1 MEAAS
6 KSAPAS
12 PASSPPPQP
21 PARRSQQPT
30 SLDLIIGDCMER
42 LGTRIGL
49 LESELRY
56 AWRALDLLSQE
67 YIKMWERLEKL
78 ELLLCE
84 QQGVISQLIDFY
96 TAVESGDVGSGG
108 CTISEAEGGTCLEL
122 VPSNAPIITDS
133 ELAVSSTTDALIS
146 ELKLKMGVDDMN
158 LPDEAFYRSLNN
170 AYRNDL
176 VSSMYPPVATSGA
189 SQLGMIWEEPE
200 EDSNGNNGRR
210 DEQKSVVLGTSSA
223 DVENVY
229 AYRGTSPSV
238 SDQDLQQL
246 TDLSTMDQAAIEKLK
261 ELDLLTTKLQK
272 DSRNLKELQDRLLCE
287 SPKRKYLKDPSDMT
301 EIAMSERGSNELDAQ
316 ISRMY
321 EESGIEKWKFSG
333 NNRNLDDVLDI
344 TTLSSSRNQFVTDT
358 SDDLVAA
365 DSLSRSLVG
374 YSTTTNLPRSP
385 TSPMSHLEDTS
396 VLYSPGKVVSSN
408 NRRDSGN
415 RSLPTSPKYKEN
427 SGIGSFP
434 SSHLADDNGHLEYDS
449 AMSRSCIVYSEQV
462 DLQTSPS
469 VRTRQDGYI
478 GPNNELSLDLIENQP
493 PMTIPCSPPPPA
505 PQDCTTNIF
514 LMPSTGV
521 EEVYHGGGSIQLYGP
536 VALSTTTLSTEHVQG
551 LSPRT
556 PHSPKSPRTSPK
568 HINKSNARLAS
579 AKSDSGLSSM
589 SGWSS
594 LEKSPGSP
602 KGSTSKTPTSYS
614 DNIMYTSRITQQH
627 QNNSSRVYPA
637 INIQKANAEYSEL
650 EANSFI
656 ESENGYNG
664 VLPGGHRASAFT
676 TVRSPQD
683 MTVEDAGFVPP
694 PAPELAGTPKRGA
707 KAYEYKLPAA
717 RCQDQDYNAQN
728 EPPAAIY
735 SVAGSNRQQYI
746 TSVYTSRSSSV
757 PTTTLSSYPDVV
769 GHYEP
774 SEHYQQTS
782 PDVSGQFY
790 AQQRNYSSSSYS
802 NTSHSGSKRSLHR
815 VYSAGSVN
823 NQQIHEGVANLEG
836 YKTAMYRTMFPTGN
850 ITDALTYYP
859 PGNTYGPGPQQ
870 GREHP
875 SQKMYYPDHWP
886 QEQQI
891 EPEFS
896 RESSEST
903 IRSGSTVQ
911 ERTYDVRYVDSRT
924 PPKKPQ
930 RVDHAHQAHYV
941 QGVWLP
947 AEDDSQRKKDARTNI
962 IVDSHINHS
971 QEPHFYDP
979 SSVIVS
985 QSGYISFSADLK
997 ETPVEDTTK
1006 KSKRHTS
1013 LKHAMSHV
1021 SNWLPEFH
1029 LPKRHRSYS
1038 LPSGVRKEDLV
1049 ESKKTVQGQ
1058 NIPQGKIKPMIS
1070 HTGTMPRKKKKNP
1083 LVSTMSGILQK
1094 AKRRGHSA
1102 PYSMSDPEQ
1111 SETEWSGGRQSGL
1124 SEDSE
1129 DSVFSD
1135 VPGENV
1141 FVKMQPPTF
1150 SKQKPATEMQQTVP
1164 NNNATTIPIEVS
1176 TQQESPVE
1184 TEIPER
1190 RPEKIPEQ
1198 TPDIFESEESSAMS
1212 LFQTVGDARKAHVKE
1227 EEPKDINQITPPVT
1241 LGSASREFAVSRA
1254 LGKYRRR
1261 QSSSLSED
1269 EAPFKQDDMFA
1280 IVTQDEEEEEMRR
1293 NEIFER
1299 INSEESNRLPQS
1311 VSQPDCL
1318 PTTENNNNC
1327 RPHSAGRYGPP
1338 RHQQS
1343 LEIPW
1348 GGRGS
1353 GDTDDDN
1360 RSTHSWRSTS
1370 RVSSRRQSTEDSIDS
1385 EDEWYCYELR
1395 KLEEMEHHAQI
1406 PYELPHDN
1414 EIEIA
1419 AMQAEIKKQMS
1430 SVLQELTIKIKPKED
1445 IEEMKLKQEEESE
1458 REELERLAAEEA
1470 LRKESIVSSKLL
1482 DDDLSSGETSG
1493 PDSPTHSIEEID
1505 DDEAVA
1511 EELDIM
1517 RRSSSGSTMR
1527 QSEKQYTGSGTD
1539 QSGEGSFSLPAS
1551 EISVN
1556 LPEGWSSEETAT
1568 VRESSTSVPASEETG
1583 PGTPSLPRIKFDSV
1597 DVYPPTTPVKEE
1609 AQKDIGPLSSKWKL
1623 LKALK
1628 ERKAEE
1634 KNQEA
1639 LNQEAKETAK
1649 ETNGGS
1655 GLDSS
1660 GRTNG
1665 HPGDNP
1671 FYSNIDSMPDI
1682 RPRRKS
1688 IPLVSELTMAAT
1700 KRNAGLTS
1708 AVPRATLNDEELKM
1722 HVYKKT
1728 LQALIYPISS
1738 TTPHNFMLWTATSP
1752 TYCYEC
1758 EGLLWGIARQGVR
1771 CTECGVKCHEKCKD
1785 LLNADCLQR
1794 AAEKSS
1800 KHGAEDKANS
1810 IITAMKERMKQRER
1824 EKPEIFE
1831 LIR

>member
-96 TAVESGDVGSGG
+96 SAVESGDVGGG
-108 CTISEAEGGTCLEL
+108 CTISEADSSGTCLDL
-122 VPSNAPIITDS
+122 VPSNGPIVTDS

-146 ELKLKMGVDDMN
+146 ELKIKMGVDDMN

-210 DEQKSVVLGTSSA
+210 EEKKALGILGASST
-223 DVENVY
+223 DVESVY
-229 AYRGTSPSV
+229 TYRGTSPSV
-238 SDQDLQQL
+238 TEQDLQQL

-272 DSRNLKELQDRLLCE
+272 DSRNLKELQDRLLSE
-287 SPKRKYLKDPSDMT
+287 SPKRKYLKEPSDMT
-301 EIAMSERGSNELDAQ
+301 EIDVSEIGSNELDAK

-321 EESGIEKWKFSG
+321 EESGIEKWKFSS
-333 NNRNLDDVLDI
+333 NSRKLDDMGM
-344 TTLSSSRNQFVTDT
+344 SSMSNSRNQFVDDT
-358 SDDLVAA
+358 SEDLMST
-365 DSLSRSLVG
+365 DNMSRSLVG
-374 YSTTTNLPRSP
+374 YGSSSNIPRSP
-385 TSPMSHLEDTS
+385 SSPLRRLEDTG
-396 VLYSPGKVVSSN
+396 VLFSPSKVGSPSIL
-408 NRRDSGN
+408 RDTGN
-415 RSLPTSPKYKEN
+415 RSLPTSPKYKETGRI
-427 SGIGSFP
+427 SPYS
-434 SSHLADDNGHLEYDS
+434 SSHITEDNDHLDFDS
-449 AMSRSCIVYSEQV
+449 AISRVCIGAYPDEE
-462 DLQTSPS
+462 DMPTSPT

-478 GPNNELSLDLIENQP
+478 GPNNELSLDLLENQP
-493 PMTIPCSPPPPA
+493 PLTIPCSPPPPA
-505 PQDCTTNIF
+505 PQDCTSNIF
-514 LMPSTGV
+514 LMPSSGMDD
-521 EEVYHGGGSIQLYGP
+521 VYHAGSSIQLFGTDGLGT
-536 VALSTTTLSTEHVQG
+536 ASLNTDQVQG

-602 KGSTSKTPTSYS
+602 KGSTSKTPTSYTDS
-614 DNIMYTSRITQQH
+614 IMYTNRLSQH

-637 INIQKANAEYSEL
+637 INIRKANAEYNEL
-650 EANSFI
+650 EPNSYI
-656 ESENGYNG
+656 ENDNDFNG

-683 MTVEDAGFVPP
+683 MPVEDTGFVPP
-694 PAPELAGTPKRGA
+694 PAPELSGTPKRGN
-707 KAYEYKLPAA
+707 KVYEYKSVVPHCHALEFN
-717 RCQDQDYNAQN
+717 YK
-728 EPPAAIY
+728 EPSPAIY
-735 SVAGSNRQQYI
+735 SVAGSNRQQFI
-746 TSVYTSRSSSV
+746 ASVYTSRSSSV
-757 PTTTLSSYPDVV
+757 PVTTLSSYPDVI

-774 SEHYQQTS
+774 NEHYQPPS
-782 PDVSGQFY
+782 PDIAGQY
-790 AQQRNYSSSSYS
+790 YIQQRSYSSSSYANNS
-802 NTSHSGSKRSLHR
+802 TIQSGSKRMHR
-815 VYSAGSVN
+815 VYSTGSVD
-823 NQQIHEGVANLEG
+823 NQQMHEAAANLEG
-836 YKTAMYRTMFPTGN
+836 YKTTVYRKIFPTGN

-859 PGNTYGPGPQQ
+859 PGNSFVASQQ
-870 GREHP
+870 VSRDHKA
-875 SQKMYYPDHWP
+875 QKMYYQDHWP
-886 QEQQI
+886 QEQPIDQ
-891 EPEFS
+891 EFS

-903 IRSGSTVQ
+903 IKSGSTVH
-911 ERTYDVRYVDSRT
+911 ERTYDVRYVDPRT

-930 RVDHAHQAHYV
+930 RMDHGHQAHYIQSGWV
-941 QGVWLP
+941 PV
-947 AEDDSQRKKDARTNI
+947 EDEPQRVKDSRI
-962 IVDSHINHS
+962 IPDLQANHG
-971 QEPHFYDP
+971 QDPHYYDP

-997 ETPVEDTTK
+997 DSPMAETTK
-1006 KSKRHTS
+1006 KSKRHAS
-1013 LKHAMSHV
+1013 LRHAMSQV

-1049 ESKKTVQGQ
+1049 ESKKVNQNQ
-1058 NIPQGKIKPMIS
+1058 NIQGKYKS
-1070 HTGTMPRKKKKNP
+1070 ADNYTSTMPRKKKKHP

-1111 SETEWSGGRQSGL
+1111 SETEWSGKQSGL
-1124 SEDSE
+1124 SEDSGE

-1135 VPGENV
+1135 VPTEGV
-1141 FVKMQPPTF
+1141 FAKMQPNVF
-1150 SKQKPATEMQQTVP
+1150 SKPKTAEVQQTVP

-1176 TQQESPVE
+1176 SQAESPVE

-1190 RPEKIPEQ
+1190 RPEILPEKAPELYQ
-1198 TPDIFESEESSAMS
+1198 ADEDLP
-1212 LFQTVGDARKAHVKE
+1212 LFQTVGDVRKAHAKDEEVKDLSQ
-1227 EEPKDINQITPPVT
+1227 PITPPVT

-1269 EAPFKQDDMFA
+1269 ESSSKQDDMFA
-1280 IVTQDEEEEEMRR
+1280 IITQDEEEEEMRR

-1299 INSEESNRLPQS
+1299 INSEESSRVPRN
-1311 VSQPDCL
+1311 VTQPESL
-1318 PTTENNNNC
+1318 PTENHISSNS
-1327 RPHSAGRYGPP
+1327 RPHSSGKHGPP

-1395 KLEEMEHHAQI
+1395 KLEEMEHQSQVVF
-1406 PYELPHDN
+1406 ELPHDD
-1414 EIEIA
+1414 EKEIA
-1419 AMQAEIKKQMS
+1419 AAQEEVKKQMS
-1430 SVLQELTIKIKPKED
+1430 SVLEELTLKIKPKDDFEQVKI
-1445 IEEMKLKQEEESE
+1445 IEEEEE
-1458 REELERLAAEEA
+1458 RKKEEQAKLAVEEA
-1470 LRKESIVSSKLL
+1470 SRKESLVSAKSF
-1482 DDDLSSGETSG
+1482 DDMSSGETSG
-1493 PDSPTHSIEEID
+1493 PDSPTHSIDEND

-1511 EELDIM
+1511 EELEIM

-1527 QSEKQYTGSGTD
+1527 HSEKQYGGSGTD

-1551 EISVN
+1551 DISVT

-1568 VRESSTSVPASEETG
+1568 VRESSTSVPASEDTG
-1583 PGTPSLPRIKFDSV
+1583 PGTPSLPRIKFDTV
-1597 DVYPPTTPVKEE
+1597 DVYPPIPPKEE
-1609 AQKDIGPLSSKWKL
+1609 PQKDGGPLGSKWKL

-1649 ETNGGS
+1649 ETNGS
-1655 GLDSS
+1655 AGLDSS

-1738 TTPHNFMLWTATSP
+1738 TTPHNFMMWTATSP